1 MSFRDHQIVKFLRF
15 YVHKTRIWATF
26 LAPFLL
32 WLLPADFFDDGESVC
47 LSIQLAG
54 VECYACGMTRAV
66 MHLIHF
72 EFQEAW
78 GFNKLV
84 FFVLPVFFLV
94 WVKSIYEIRGK
105 NMPGFFGRY
114 I

>member
-1 MSFRDHQIVKFLRF
+1 MKLKDQNWVKNTLAIL
-15 YVHKTRIWATF
+15 HKIRIWATF

-47 LSIQLAG
+47 LSVQLAG
-54 VECYACGMTRAV
+54 IECYACGMTRSV

-72 EFQEAW
+72 EFAEAW
-78 GFNKLV
+78 GFNKIV
-84 FFVLPVFFLV
+84 FFVMPVFFLV
-94 WVKSIYEIRGK
+94 WVKSIYEIQGK
-105 NMPGFFGRY
+105 NMPGFLGRH

>member
-1 MSFRDHQIVKFLRF
+1 MKYRDLEWVKFVRN
-15 YVHKTRIWATF
+15 YVSKTRIWATF

-32 WLLPADFFDDGESVC
+32 WLLPSNFFDDGESVC
-47 LSIQLAG
+47 LSVQLAG

-72 EFQEAW
+72 EFSEAW
-78 GFNKLV
+78 GYNKIA
-84 FFVLPVFFLV
+84 FVVIPIFFLV
-94 WVKSIYEIRGK
+94 WVKSIYEIQGK
-105 NMPGFFGRY
+105 NMPGFLGRH